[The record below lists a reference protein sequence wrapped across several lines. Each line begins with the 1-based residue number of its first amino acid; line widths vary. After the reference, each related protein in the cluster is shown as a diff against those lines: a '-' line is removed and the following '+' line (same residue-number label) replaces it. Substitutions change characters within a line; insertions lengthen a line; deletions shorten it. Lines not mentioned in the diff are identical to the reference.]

1 VSGWLGGWFLPMSVS
16 MSVSVTVVRLR
27 VSLCD
32 SIHINVYIRTY
43 TYIAPAAAI
52 RAMAA
57 CGQGAEN
64 VDESSVAPQR

>member
-1 VSGWLGGWFLPMSVS
+1 MSVS

-27 VSLCD
+27 VSLCGRTH
-32 SIHINVYIRTY
+32 IINVYIHTY
-43 TYIAPAAAI
+43 TCIAPAAAI